1 MQEIKCPKCGEVFQ
15 VDEAGYAA
23 IVKQVRDKEFNKE
36 VDERIENAVEI
47 AKSKAEKTFDK
58 AISEKEAEISDL
70 KAQIKDEQAENKL
83 ALQEA
88 LAKKEKEITE
98 LKSELKKAET
108 EKVLA
113 VNEAKSDLK
122 EQLAKKEVELTEL
135 KNEKNL
141 IIKEKELTENNI
153 RDDYKAQLRAK
164 DEMIAFYKDFKAK
177 QSTKML
183 GESLEQHCE
192 IEFNQFRDFG
202 FRNSYFEKDNDAKSG
217 SKGDYIFKEYDNDG
231 NLIVSIMFEMKNEAD
246 TTASKHK
253 NDDFLK
259 ELDKDRRE
267 KGCEY
272 AVLVSMLEADSDLY
286 NRGIVD
292 KSHKFEK
299 MYVIRP
305 QFFIPMIT
313 LIRNMAMGSIDYIR
327 EIAYLK
333 AQNVDIRSFYDNLNV
348 FKDSFTKTADN
359 YHKKFDEAISGIESA
374 IKSLEKIKKALE
386 VSKGHL
392 KTAENKVEDLSIKK
406 LTKDS
411 PLLQAQFNSMLIT
424 DKKKK

>member
-23 IVKQVRDKEFNKE
+23 IVKQVRDSEFTKE
-36 VDERIENAVEI
+36 VEQRIENAVEI

-58 AISEKEAEISDL
+58 AISEKDAEINEL

-108 EKVLA
+108 EKELA